1 MDVPRYLSSREI
13 VIPLS
18 VETLQSANID
28 EYISRELNNRLTGLH
43 NGEGV
48 VLPGTIKMLY
58 RSSPQLDTM
67 NFGGGMR
74 VFTRYVADVVDSP
87 PGSSFICKVVSIL
100 QTGILASV
108 HPSDTTSPLIRVYIP
123 MTIHSERDQDRI
135 STLRVDDLIRVL
147 TVNRRGS
154 IGDKTITVL
163 ASFVD
168 LVERGRRV
176 EKDKTEATEQQLTK
190 KSLPSPED
198 EALYDEQ
205 GDGEKVEVIMKA
217 QALPEVQDE
226 QQE

>member
-28 EYISRELNNRLTGLH
+28 EYVSRDLNNRLTGLH
-43 NGEGV
+43 NGEGI
-48 VLPGTIKMLY
+48 VLPGTIKILY

-74 VFTRYVADVVDSP
+74 VFARYVADVVDTP
-87 PGSSFICKVVSIL
+87 PGSSFVCKIVSIL
-100 QTGILASV
+100 QTGLLASV
-108 HPSDTTSPLIRVYIP
+108 QPSDTTSPLLRVYIP
-123 MTIHSERDQDRI
+123 MTIHSEREQERI
-135 STLRVDDLIRVL
+135 STLRVNDLIRVL

-163 ASFVD
+163 ASFID
-168 LVERGRRV
+168 LVERGRESRQP
-176 EKDKTEATEQQLTK
+176 EASLVNQLTK

-198 EALYDEQ
+198 EAVYDEK
-205 GDGEKVEVIMKA
+205 GDGERVEATMRPI
-217 QALPEVQDE
+217 PEVQDE

>member
-1 MDVPRYLSSREI
+1 MDVPRYLSSKEI

-28 EYISRELNNRLTGLH
+28 EYIQKELNNRFTGLH
-43 NGEGV
+43 NGEGI
-48 VLPGTIKMLY
+48 VLPGTIKILY

-74 VFTRYVADVVDSP
+74 VFTRYVADIVDAP
-87 PGSSFICKVVSIL
+87 PGSSFVCKVVSIL

-108 HPSDTTSPLIRVYIP
+108 HPSDTTSPLLRVYIP

-135 STLRVDDLIRVL
+135 STLRVNDLIRVL
-147 TVNRRGS
+147 TINRRGS

-168 LVERGRRV
+168 LVEKGRQD
-176 EKDKTEATEQQLTK
+176 EKEATKVVNDQVTK
-190 KSLPSPED
+190 DSLPSPED
-198 EALYDEQ
+198 EEVYDAK
-205 GDGEKVEVIMKA
+205 GDGDKVEPTMKA
-217 QALPEVQDE
+217 QDE
-226 QQE
+226 